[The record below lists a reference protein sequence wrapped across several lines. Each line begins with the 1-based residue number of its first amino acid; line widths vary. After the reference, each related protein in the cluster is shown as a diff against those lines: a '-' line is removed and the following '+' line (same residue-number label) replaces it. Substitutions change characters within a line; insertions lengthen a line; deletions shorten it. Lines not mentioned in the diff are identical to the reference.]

1 MASLPGFFNAL
12 FAIAVPIILQ
22 NFLQTFVNMLDTI
35 MVGRLGA
42 TEIAAAGLG
51 NQIFFILNMILF
63 GISSGGA
70 IFVAQFW
77 GKKDIA
83 GIRRTLGIT
92 LTLSVVLSLIF
103 MSAALFFP
111 RELIGLY
118 SSDERVIELGGQ
130 YLRFVAPSYPMLAVS
145 FAFQLAFRAT
155 EHVTLPTVSTAVSI
169 CVNALFNY
177 LFIFGASVPFFGTVL
192 FIPAMGVKGAA
203 IATVLSR
210 FVELVITVGW
220 AYRMQYEACGN
231 FFQLFSFTSDF
242 LARFVRIA
250 LPVIINE
257 TLWSIGI
264 TTENAIFS
272 HAGTDAIA
280 AFNITGTISQLT
292 WVFFIGVGNGA
303 GIIIG
308 KKIGEGAEREARQ
321 YANRC
326 AWFMPALAVFIGSL
340 LFPLSLA
347 LPALF
352 NVESHI
358 ITQAQIMLRI
368 LMCMY
373 PINAFNMFF
382 IVGLCRSG
390 GDTVYAA
397 FNDSVWMWF
406 VAIPI
411 AYTAAFVLHAEPYV
425 IYACLQIEQ
434 IFKSGAGLLRVRNG
448 KWLHNVT
455 R

>member
-1 MASLPGFFNAL
+1 
-12 FAIAVPIILQ
+12 
-22 NFLQTFVNMLDTI
+22 
-35 MVGRLGA
+35 
-42 TEIAAAGLG
+42 
-51 NQIFFILNMILF
+51 
-63 GISSGGA
+63 
-70 IFVAQFW
+70 
-77 GKKDIA
+77 
-83 GIRRTLGIT
+83 
-92 LTLSVVLSLIF
+92 
-103 MSAALFFP
+103 
-111 RELIGLY
+111 
-118 SSDERVIELGGQ
+118 
-130 YLRFVAPSYPMLAVS
+130 
-145 FAFQLAFRAT
+145 
-155 EHVTLPTVSTAVSI
+155 VSTAVSI

-177 LFIFGASVPFFGTVL
+177 LFIFGASVPFFGAVL
-192 FIPAMGVKGAA
+192 VIPAMGVKGAA

-220 AYRMQYEACGN
+220 AYRMQYEACGK
-231 FFQLFSFTSDF
+231 FSQLFSFTSDF

-326 AWFMPALAVFIGSL
+326 AWFMPVLAVFIGSL

-406 VAIPI
+406 VAIPL
-411 AYTAAFVLHAEPYV
+411 AAAAAFALHAPPYL
-425 IYACLQIEQ
+425 IYMCLQIEQ
-434 IFKSGAGLLRVRNG
+434 LLKVGAGLLRVRNG

-455 R
+455 K